1 MVILRANARSLLFL
15 WLINLNDN
23 NHRAKGVVNAVQ
35 GTGSCQGLGSWF
47 KHRGVSSSTGESV
60 RAPGSQFEH
69 RGVSSSTGESVRAP
83 GSQFK
88 HSLYLVSS
96 WSPARNSN
104 CKTQGSITVQATLSR
119 TPPTDTR
126 GGQYACSF
134 SVQTRLSFM
143 STGVAPSSLRFR
155 SFPSRL

>member
-83 GSQFK
+83 GSQFEHRGVNSSTRCIWFLAGLPRVIPIARLRGPSPSK
-88 HSLYLVSS
+88 QRFLGRHRQILAEGSMPVLSVCKLV
-96 WSPARNSN
+96 
-104 CKTQGSITVQATLSR
+104 
-119 TPPTDTR
+119 
-126 GGQYACSF
+126 
-134 SVQTRLSFM
+134 
-143 STGVAPSSLRFR
+143 FR
-155 SFPSRL
+155 SCRLA